1 MFNKSFTY
9 LFPIIYKD
17 ITKQCNISYGYFFK
31 NLLNYFYNCYCIT
44 NKGKKFTIVFKDL
57 PKEEMFLEHISRYS
71 NLHRCFIYENYTV
84 IEIKIDKTLI
94 VTYDKIINS
103 KFSQLE
109 LKYKKEILY
118 FITKLNNNIINGKE
132 LYNKIYNILNKPIN
146 AINEIKKEYGLKFF
160 DQSWEITSKINQEQ
174 EMFHINKLE

>member
-17 ITKQCNISYGYFFK
+17 ITKQCNISYDYFSK

-44 NKGKKFTIVFKDL
+44 NKGKKFTIVFKNL
-57 PKEEMFLEHISRYS
+57 PKEEMFLEYISRYS
-71 NLHRCFIYENYTV
+71 NLHRCFLYGDYTI
-84 IEIKIDKTLI
+84 IEIKINEDFMKIYNT
-94 VTYDKIINS
+94 IINS

-109 LKYKKEILY
+109 LKNKKEILY
-118 FITKLNNNIINGKE
+118 FITKLSNNITNGKE

-146 AINEIKKEYGLKFF
+146 AINKIKEEYQLNFF
-160 DQSWEITSKINQEQ
+160 DQSWEITSKIDKEQ
-174 EMFHINKLE
+174 ELFNINKLE